1 MFTSLRVNVSSLG
14 EPLLPGCLD
23 RVFARYRKIASK
35 TPTSVQEAASPDA
48 VPLKFNRKIR
58 LDRVGSATSPAQLG
72 KIVEV
77 SPDCVAEQGTIV
89 VARALGERKVYGE
102 LELPTG
108 RLAKVVSG
116 NIIAGVLGSRQALH
130 GFMGHTP
137 ETLKVGDVISLLN
150 VGGVCGVVSS
160 SGRAMGSPIPLEII
174 GVATRNGKV
183 LNIKDFSLP
192 ACDEL
197 PAQGPPIV
205 IVMGTCMNSGKTYAA
220 SELIRL
226 LSHSGVRIAAGKL
239 SGVAALRDTLSMG
252 DNGAI
257 STASFLHCGLP
268 STVNCPDLARV
279 ARSVISFLEK
289 SDPEVI
295 VVELG
300 DGVIGG
306 YNVGSILKD
315 PSILRRTKCRILCA
329 NDLVGAWGGANFL
342 SDMNHRPQIVSG
354 PVTDNEVG
362 TTYISREMQIECA
375 NARNE
380 PIELAQMAARFLDLN
395 VEIRE

>member
-1 MFTSLRVNVSSLG
+1 MET
-14 EPLLPGCLD
+14 
-23 RVFARYRKIASK
+23 
-35 TPTSVQEAASPDA
+35 AASEP
-48 VPLKFNRKIR
+48 VSLKFNRKIR

-77 SPDCVAEQGTIV
+77 SQDCVAEQGTIV

-102 LELPTG
+102 MELPTG

-116 NIIAGVLGSRQALH
+116 NILAGVLGSRQALH

-137 ETLKVGDVISLLN
+137 ESLKPGDVISLLN

-160 SGRAMGSPIPLEII
+160 SSRAMGSPIPLEVI
-174 GVATRNGKV
+174 GVATRNGKT
-183 LNIKDFSLP
+183 LNIKDFALP
-192 ACDEL
+192 PCDEL
-197 PAQGPPIV
+197 PVNGPPII

-220 SELIRL
+220 SELIRI

-289 SDPEVI
+289 SDPQVI

-306 YNVGSILKD
+306 YNVGSILGD
-315 PSILRRTKCRILCA
+315 QSILRRTGCRILCA

-342 SDMNHRPQIVSG
+342 TDLKHRPEIISG

-362 TTYISREMQIECA
+362 TTYISREMKIQCA

-380 PIELAQMAARFLDLN
+380 PIELAQLVASSLQLD